1 MAAKPIRGIHVF
13 WWIASFFALVIAADT
28 YFVVRAVGTFPGEQV
43 KNSYVLGLVYNHQL
57 ARREAQ
63 LKLGWTAEA
72 GLVGGEDPM
81 LLVRLNSDAGPLTGL
96 TVDVDMI
103 LPGRGAQTL
112 LLIEHAPGEYSG
124 AVVLNGARRA
134 ELEISARKPG
144 ATTPVFEATKV
155 LEVVS

>member
-43 KNSYVLGLVYNHQL
+43 KNSYVLGLDYNHQL

-81 LLVRLNSDAGPLTGL
+81 LLVRCNSDAGPLTGL
-96 TVDVDMI
+96 TGHVDLI
-103 LPGRGAQTL
+103 LPGRGAHIL
-112 LLIEHAPGEYSG
+112 LSLEPVPRTFSG
-124 AVVLNGARRA
+124 IVVLNVYPRARLDNTANKAGRN
-134 ELEISARKPG
+134 EPG
-144 ATTPVFEATKV
+144 C
-155 LEVVS
+155 